1 MISLIG
7 LIPNRLTQRDNW
19 KVESDDFPNFPR
31 WDMLAPERVKH
42 EIPHNFTHALLKAL
56 EELREDVAVAERLC
70 ETRRQDGVG
79 HYR

>member
-1 MISLIG
+1 
-7 LIPNRLTQRDNW
+7 
-19 KVESDDFPNFPR
+19 
-31 WDMLAPERVKH
+31 MLAPERVKH
-42 EIPHNFTHALLKAL
+42 CPHNFTHALLKAL